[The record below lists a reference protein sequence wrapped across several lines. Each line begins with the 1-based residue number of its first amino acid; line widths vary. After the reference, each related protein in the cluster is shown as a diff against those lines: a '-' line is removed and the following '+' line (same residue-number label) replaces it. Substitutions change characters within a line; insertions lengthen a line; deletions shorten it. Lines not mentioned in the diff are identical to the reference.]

1 MNASALVTALFRR
14 HASRGPVSSD
24 IRIRVEDAKARAYQ
38 SITGNP
44 LPAGNDGFLSG
55 IHFFNRGI
63 PMRKV
68 MIAAAV
74 SVCALAVAAGA
85 GFFFYSD
92 SFKGALQN
100 MTSASSSTGTVVFSV
115 GDAALVRAGGS
126 SSRVRPGDVIRSG
139 DTITTGKGSFVTV
152 QISEQGNLKVNENT
166 VLAFSAILDNN
177 RTNLVVSQGSVYS
190 KIKKMEKG
198 GAYQIKTPV
207 YVAAVRGTEFLA
219 SYDGAKGTL
228 HVADGKV
235 AMTATAKTEEK
246 ISGVA
251 PAEEILSAKQGAV
264 VVADG
269 KKTEPDVQRYDLTR
283 KQMLEMQKD
292 SLYAEPDAA
301 AVKGDKLS
309 AVQETINSQIKGI
322 DAQIAVEN
330 SLSPLE
336 RLRRDNKPLTM
347 VYLRDGSQIS
357 GSMVSQNETAMMLD
371 TGEGVISIPVKEII
385 RRVPIK

>member
-1 MNASALVTALFRR
+1 MNAPALVTALFRR
-14 HASRGPVSSD
+14 HASRGPVPSGVKG
-24 IRIRVEDAKARAYQ
+24 RVEDAKARAFM

-44 LPAGNDGFLSG
+44 MPSGSDGFLSG
-55 IHFFNRGI
+55 VHFFNRGI

-68 MIAAAV
+68 MITAAV
-74 SVCALAVAAGA
+74 SMCVLAVAAGA
-85 GFFFYSD
+85 GFFLYTG
-92 SFKGALQN
+92 SFKGSLQSI
-100 MTSASSSTGTVVFSV
+100 TSASSSGTVVFAV
-115 GDAALVRAGGS
+115 GDASLARANGS
-126 SSRVRPGDVIRSG
+126 TGAVKPGDEVRSG

-166 VLAFSAILDNN
+166 VLAFSDILNN
-177 RTNLVVSQGSVYS
+177 GRTNLVVSRGSVYS

-198 GAYQIKTPV
+198 GAYEVKTPV

-235 AMTATAKTEEK
+235 ALTAAA
-246 ISGVA
+246 GVKESAAA

-264 VVADG
+264 VIPDE
-269 KKTEPDVQRYDLTR
+269 KKAESDVQRYDLSR

-292 SLYAEPDAA
+292 SLFAEPDAGVIKA
-301 AVKGDKLS
+301 ERIS
-309 AVQETINSQIKGI
+309 AVQETINAQIKEI
-322 DAQIAVEN
+322 DAQIAIEN

-336 RLRRDNKPLTM
+336 RLRRDSKPLTM

-357 GSMVSQNETAMMLD
+357 GSMVSQNEKTMRLD
-371 TGEGVISIPVKEII
+371 TGEGVITIPVKEII